1 MDGWRGGW
9 MKHTAK
15 PQRRI
20 GKGNV
25 LIDVFCFRRC
35 TYFVN
40 IFIRV
45 LFYECYILY
54 VYII

>member
-20 GKGNV
+20 GKGNI